1 MTIFAHRNTDM
12 KEAVVISATG
22 LWCTVRTAEGVE
34 YPCRIKGSFRIK
46 GIKSTNPVAVGD
58 NVRFILDEKGDN
70 GVISEL
76 LDRKNYVVRR
86 SVNLSKRTH
95 ILAANVDVAFLVVT
109 LAMPETSTTFIDRFL
124 ASAQAYN
131 IPAVLVFNKIDMYTI
146 EGLSAVEDLRALY
159 EKIGYKT
166 LCTSAKNGQGIDE
179 LKEMMTDKITMFSGH
194 SGAGKS
200 SLVNAV
206 EPTLNLKTS
215 EVSQSHLQ
223 GQHTTTF
230 AQMHMLSFGGGI
242 IDTPGIRGF
251 GLVDMKPQEIG
262 DYFPEIFALKGDCK
276 FNNCLHTDE
285 PGCAILA
292 ALDNGEIAQSR
303 YISYL
308 GILQGDEGPYREDD
322 YK

>member
-1 MTIFAHRNTDM
+1 M
-12 KEAVVISATG
+12 KEAVVVSATG
-22 LWCTVRTAEGVE
+22 LWCVVRTAEGEE
-34 YPCRIKGSFRIK
+34 YSCRIKGSFRIK

-58 NVRFILDEKGDN
+58 NVRFAVDQNGEN
-70 GVISEL
+70 GVIHEI

-95 ILAANVDVAFLVVT
+95 ILASNVDTAFLVVT

-131 IPAVLVFNKIDMYTI
+131 IPAVLVFNKMDIYTP
-146 EGLSAVEDLRALY
+146 EGVEAVNELRGLY

-166 LCTSAKNGQGIDE
+166 ICTSVKTGMGIDE
-179 LKEMMTDKITMFSGH
+179 LKEMMKDKTSMFSGH

-200 SLVNAV
+200 SLVNVV
-206 EPTLNLKTS
+206 EPTLNLKTC
-215 EVSQSHLQ
+215 EVSQSHSQ

-230 AQMHMLSFGGGI
+230 AQMHFLSFGGAI

-251 GLVDMKPQEIG
+251 GLVDMEPKEVG

-276 FNNCLHTDE
+276 FNNCMHTDE
-285 PGCAILA
+285 PGCAVLSA
-292 ALDNGEIAQSR
+292 VECGEVAQSR

-308 GILQGDEGPYREDD
+308 GILNGDDGPYREDD

>member
-1 MTIFAHRNTDM
+1 M